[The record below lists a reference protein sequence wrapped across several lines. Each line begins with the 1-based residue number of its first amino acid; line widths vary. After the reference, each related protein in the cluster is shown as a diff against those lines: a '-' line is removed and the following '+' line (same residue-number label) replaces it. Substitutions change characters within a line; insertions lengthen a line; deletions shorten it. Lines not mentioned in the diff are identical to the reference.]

1 MPPIFIFERIENY
14 LIDSVAPKMDFLF
27 SHKPGNPGRK
37 VTRFGFLFISILS
50 LVACQPSLWG
60 APPPPPTFTAPT
72 ASAIFQIP
80 TLAPTITPMPPT
92 AVPTPVVLN
101 AAQVWASPSTPFA
114 LRNKFQSWGFQVL
127 AAEQA
132 SANLY
137 IDVAQTSEG
146 AMHVSTWTYALVAP
160 FPTLIDNV
168 TSQELLSVWGGSLFG
183 PFAGVPILMEEST
196 LMTFTAMWGA
206 PATGAVQVVAVDQL
220 LDTAWNQMPAWA
232 IIPFEQ
238 IEPKWKVLMIDGQSP
253 IQKGFDPIIYPL
265 TVNYRLMCVN
275 PCQVPS
281 GLDFSFQNRDSNKLT
296 TVIMTGVTAMA
307 RATAKTMD
315 VKGITYPGEVIRDM
329 MREAD
334 IAHINNE
341 VPFYGGCPS
350 PDPNQEKQVFCS
362 RPRYMELL
370 TDIGTDVI
378 ELSGDHFADYDEAA
392 MYETLDIYKQY
403 SLPYYGGGYNVED
416 GRKPLLMEVNGNK
429 IMFIG
434 CNYKTIYASATDTK
448 PGAVPCDFEYMTEQ
462 IAYYRSQGY
471 MPISTYQYHE
481 FDSPEARP
489 QQLID
494 FRRMADAGAVIVSGS
509 QAHVPQVM
517 EFYNDAFIHYGL
529 GNLFFDQI
537 SKKGPHLTER
547 EFIDRHVFY
556 DGRYLGVELVTAWLT
571 DYARPRYMTETERT
585 KFLIEYFAKS
595 GWDFLQVGSES
606 LSE

>member
-1 MPPIFIFERIENY
+1 MRGMKTPRIFIFERIEKY
-14 LIDSVAPKMDFLF
+14 LLNSIAPRMEYLF
-27 SHKPGNPGRK
+27 SQNPAGSGHK
-37 VTRFGFLFISILS
+37 VTRFGFLYISLLS

-60 APPPPPTFTAPT
+60 APPPPPTFISPT
-72 ASAIFQIP
+72 VSATFHIP

-101 AAQVWASPSTPFA
+101 AAQVWASPATPLA
-114 LRNKFQSWGFQVL
+114 LRNKFKSWGFQVL
-127 AAEQA
+127 ATEQA

-137 IDVAQTSEG
+137 IDVTQPSEG

-160 FPTLIDNV
+160 FPTVIDNV
-168 TSQELLSVWGGSLFG
+168 TSQELLAVWSGSSFG
-183 PFAGVPILMEEST
+183 PFTGIPILMEEST
-196 LMTFTAMWGA
+196 LMTFTGMWGA
-206 PATGAVQVVAVDQL
+206 PAEGAVQVVAGDQL
-220 LDTAWNQMPAWA
+220 LAAAWNQMPSWA
-232 IIPFEQ
+232 IISFEQ

-253 IQKGFDPIIYPL
+253 IQKAFDPIIYPL
-265 TVNYRLMCVN
+265 TVDYRLMCVEQ
-275 PCQVPS
+275 CQVPA
-281 GLDFSFQNRDSNKLT
+281 GLNFSFQNYYPNKLT
-296 TVIMTGVTAMA
+296 TVIMTGVTAMV

-315 VKGITYPGEVIRDM
+315 YKGITYPGEVIRDM
-329 MREAD
+329 LREAD
-334 IAHINNE
+334 ITHINNE

-350 PDPNQEKQVFCS
+350 PDPNQEQQIFCS

-378 ELSGDHFADYDEAA
+378 ELSGDHFADYDSVA

-403 SLPYYGGGYNVED
+403 NLPYYGGGYNVED

-434 CNYKTIYASATDTK
+434 CNYKTIYASATDTV
-448 PGAVPCDFEYMTEQ
+448 PGAVPCDFDYMTEQ

-481 FDSPEARP
+481 FDSPQARP
-489 QQLID
+489 QQLLD
-494 FRRMADAGAVIVSGS
+494 FRRMADAGAVVVSGS

-517 EFYNDAFIHYGL
+517 EFYKDAFIHYGL

-556 DGRYLGVELVTAWLT
+556 DGRYLGVELITAKLI
-571 DYARPRYMTETERT
+571 DYARPRYMTEAERT
-585 KFLIEYFAKS
+585 KFLTQYFAYS
-595 GWDFLQVGSES
+595 GWDFLQVGQ
-606 LSE
+606 